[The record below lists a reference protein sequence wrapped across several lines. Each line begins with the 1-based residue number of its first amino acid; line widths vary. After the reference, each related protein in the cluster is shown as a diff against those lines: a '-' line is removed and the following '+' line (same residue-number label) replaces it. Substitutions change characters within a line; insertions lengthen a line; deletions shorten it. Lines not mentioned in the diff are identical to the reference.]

1 MQPEIYK
8 PVRLRVGAR
17 GQEYAKRA
25 FTVKSPEAEDR
36 KVFSLRDLREF
47 VGYAFERGYDEAWGE
62 AQSGGLP
69 PW

>member
-1 MQPEIYK
+1 MQTETYK

-25 FTVKSPEAEDR
+25 LTAKSPEAEDR
-36 KVFSLRDLREF
+36 KVYSLRDLREF
-47 VGYAFERGYDEAWGE
+47 VGYAFERGYDEGWDE

-69 PW
+69 PC